1 MSISRED
8 VKYTANLARLEL
20 KDKELDILSK
30 HLQDIVDFIDKLKG
44 VDIKEVAPTNHV
56 LPIKNVYRE
65 DKVSDSLKTSD
76 ALKNAPSKDEKF
88 FKVPKVL
95 E

>member
-30 HLQDIVDFIDKLKG
+30 HLQDILDFIDKLKS
-44 VDIKEVAPTNHV
+44 VDIKEVAPTSHV

-65 DKVSDSLKTSD
+65 DEVSRSLKTSD
-76 ALKNAPSKDEKF
+76 ALKNAPSKDERF
-88 FKVPKVL
+88 FKVPKVI